1 MGVCLFMTIL
11 WMLIGALVSLVISAG
26 IINVTAKLVEEEKGF
41 GATIWIVLAGT
52 IYLVYFL
59 V

>member
-1 MGVCLFMTIL
+1 MTIL